1 MAGQKRV
8 QVISAHLVT
17 APRSGD
23 GLRAVGTA
31 KKGASGFDETWEPRF
46 VAKPGQTMGTLGVKH
61 PDDVVIVSALRTAM
75 GKANKGS
82 FKDTAPEDMLSPVLA
97 AVCEKAG
104 LDKKQVDDIVVG
116 NCNPN
121 GFAGAAPAKFLAGF
135 PETVACSTMNRQC
148 SSGLSAILTIAAQIR
163 AGVIEVGIGAG
174 VERMSGSG
182 FGQPIAKAKAAPKPE
197 AKKAA
202 SGPPRMN
209 KKILDM
215 PMARDTLIPMGITSE
230 NVSERYG
237 IKREDQDLLGFESQ
251 RKAALAQKQG
261 LFESEIVPVTTTV
274 VKDDGSADTVT
285 VDKDEGIRATT
296 IEALAKLKPAFK
308 PDGST
313 TAGSSSQTTDGAA
326 AVLLMRRA
334 KAEDLKVPV
343 LASMRASAL
352 VGVPPDVMGIGP
364 AFAIPEVLTKAGLK
378 VEDVDIYEVNEA
390 FASQAE
396 YTVRK
401 LGIPRERLN
410 PVGGAIALGHPLGC
424 TGARQVATLLPQLK
438 RGKGKYGITSMC
450 MGTGMGMAALFENEQ

>member
-1 MAGQKRV
+1 MSGLKRV
-8 QVISAHLVT
+8 QVLSAHLVT
-17 APRSGD
+17 APPGGRLS
-23 GLRAVGTA
+23 AVATA
-31 KKGASGFDETWEPRF
+31 KKGASGFDENWEPRF

-61 PDDVVIVSALRTAM
+61 PDDVVIVSALRSAM

-82 FKDTAPEDMLSPVLA
+82 FKDTAPEDMLSPVLG
-97 AVCEKAG
+97 AVCERVG
-104 LDKKQVDDIVVG
+104 LNKKEVDDIVVG

-121 GFAGAAPAKFLAGF
+121 GFAGAAPAKFLAGY

-163 AGVIEVGIGAG
+163 AGVIDVGIGAG

-182 FGQPIAKAKAAPKPE
+182 FGQPTAKAKAAPKPE
-197 AKKAA
+197 AKKEP
-202 SGPPRMN
+202 SRPKFN
-209 KKILDM
+209 QKILDM
-215 PMARDTLIPMGITSE
+215 PIARDTLIPMGITSE

-237 IKREDQDLLGFESQ
+237 IKREDQDKLGFESQ
-251 RKAALAQKQG
+251 AKAALAQKSG
-261 LFESEIVPVTTTV
+261 FFDSEIVPITTKV
-274 VKDDGSADTVT
+274 MKDDGSSETIT

-296 IEALAKLKPAFK
+296 LEALAKLKPAFK

-326 AVLLMRRA
+326 AVLLMRRS
-334 KAEDLKVPV
+334 KAEELKLPV

-364 AFAIPEVLTKAGLK
+364 AFAIPEVLKKAGLGVK
-378 VEDVDIYEVNEA
+378 DVDIYEVNEA

-396 YTVRK
+396 YTVQK
-401 LGIPRERLN
+401 VGIPRERLN

-438 RGKGKYGITSMC
+438 RNGGKYGITSMC